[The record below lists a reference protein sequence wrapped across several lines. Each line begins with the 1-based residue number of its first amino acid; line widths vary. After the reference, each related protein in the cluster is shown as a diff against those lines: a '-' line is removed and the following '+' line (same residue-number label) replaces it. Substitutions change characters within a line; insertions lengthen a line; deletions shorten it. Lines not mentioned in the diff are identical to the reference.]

1 VAEKKYGIEFA
12 REWGGRNLPKTMLNA
27 PQKCCCA
34 MKNDSNKKKTKE
46 KHENY
51 YMYVLFFNF

>member
-46 KHENY
+46 KNETS
-51 YMYVLFFNF
+51 